1 MRNDNLFFAAFS
13 ELIERGCPTDLAGEA
28 ATVVA
33 NDDPTKHDL
42 GRTPQDQSVI
52 QQALPYLQRERKPT

>member
-1 MRNDNLFFAAFS
+1 MRNDNLFFAAFG
-13 ELIERGCPTDLAGEA
+13 ELIERGCPAELAGEA

-33 NDDPTKHDL
+33 NDDPTLPNL

-52 QQALPYLQRERKPT
+52 QQALPYLQGERKPT